1 MRQLGRYRLLE
12 ELGSGGFAVV
22 YKAEIAGPEGFK
34 SRVAIKRIHP
44 FITHNQPGFVN
55 SLTNE
60 ATLCARF
67 EHPNVV
73 HVTELDSQPDDEG
86 DLQYYMVMELVDGV
100 TLDVMLRMVA
110 KRKETLPANVVV
122 DLLLQIAR
130 GLAYVH
136 TLKDE
141 DGRDLKMVHRDL
153 KPSNILISREGV
165 AKIFD
170 FGIAKAINSS
180 GPRTATGVTRGTAA
194 FMSPEQ
200 AYGRPV
206 NFACD
211 LFAFG
216 AIVFELAVREQL
228 IVGDSMAAQ
237 LMTVVNTPADFRR
250 DEVDEAVPGLGRI
263 FERCRQP
270 RPRDRYPSTNALIDD
285 LRKLRRELDSE
296 VDPPAFIVDL
306 YSDPRAEVTREELAE
321 YKVLQWEKVPS
332 TATFFELPGYHR
344 SQDGKLVP
352 SSASA
357 QAWGVDI
364 APPDAPT
371 IESAVLDG
379 PDDVVLETDTMAEYG
394 AVERKRISPL
404 WLLLLV
410 PPFLFLVVLTSGV
423 AFRIL
428 LGLGSGPDERP
439 PPSEVAEVAEDPV
452 ETPDGVPA
460 DDGRSDAAGGEPITQ
475 PSAQTATATDGAAD
489 DEPVTDES
497 ATDAPPEE
505 AAAAEAPEEA
515 AMPEEAAEAT
525 PAEVATPD
533 PGLDPG
539 TLKINAYPSATVY
552 IDGQEAGSTF
562 VTVRGVSLSP
572 GVHSIRMVR
581 TNDGYEQSLD
591 VTILSGETLAVPF
604 RWADEE
610 APTAPE
616 AEQDPGGEVPAEET
630 EEAP

>member
-60 ATLCARF
+60 ARLSARF

-86 DLQYYMVMELVDGV
+86 DLQYFMVMELVDGV
-100 TLDVMLRMVA
+100 TLDVLMRMVT
-110 KRKETLPANVVV
+110 KRGEKLPPNVTV

-130 GLAYVH
+130 GLTYVH
-136 TLKDE
+136 ALKDE

-211 LFAFG
+211 VFAFG
-216 AIVFELAVREQL
+216 AIIFELAVGEQL

-237 LMTVVNTPADFRR
+237 LMTVVNTPAKFRR

-270 RPRDRYPSTNALIDD
+270 RPRDRFPSTNALIDD
-285 LRKLRRELDSE
+285 LRKLRRELDSD
-296 VDPPAFIVDL
+296 VDPPAYIVEL
-306 YSDPRAEVTREELAE
+306 YNDPRALVSREELAE

-332 TATFFELPGYHR
+332 TATFFELPGYRR
-344 SQDGKLVP
+344 SSDGKIVP
-352 SSASA
+352 SAASA
-357 QAWGVDI
+357 HSWGVAI

-371 IESAVLDG
+371 IESAVLDE
-379 PDDVVLETDTMAEYG
+379 PDDIELDSDTMAEYE
-394 AVERKRISPL
+394 AVKAKRLSPL
-404 WLLLLV
+404 WLLLLI
-410 PPFLFLVVLTSGV
+410 PPFLLLMIITSGV
-423 AFRIL
+423 AFRLL
-428 LGLGSGPDERP
+428 LGLGDGAAEHPRPDAEEAVTVGQTAADETADVGPDEDAQDAAA
-439 PPSEVAEVAEDPV
+439 SDEAVAGEPAVDDALPGADAVP
-452 ETPDGVPA
+452 PA
-460 DDGRSDAAGGEPITQ
+460 DVGTVP
-475 PSAQTATATDGAAD
+475 
-489 DEPVTDES
+489 DEPVTADPVVE
-497 ATDAPPEE
+497 DADPGQP
-505 AAAAEAPEEA
+505 AEI
-515 AMPEEAAEAT
+515 T
-525 PAEVATPD
+525 PAPVADAQPD
-533 PGLDPG
+533 GETG
-539 TLKINAYPSATVY
+539 TLKINAYPSATVF

-562 VTVRGVSLSP
+562 VTVRGVSLPP
-572 GVHSIRMVR
+572 GPHRIRMVR
-581 TNDGYEQSLD
+581 TNDGFEQTLD
-591 VTILSGETLAVPF
+591 VSILSGETLAVPF
-604 RWADEE
+604 HWADEG
-610 APTAPE
+610 T
-616 AEQDPGGEVPAEET
+616 PAEPEVEQSPVEDPEQPPGET